1 MEDKRKKYS
10 RAPLLLDSG
19 SKLPPQAIEMEEAI
33 LGALMIDKDAFDNVM
48 EIISPETF
56 YKDSHG
62 IIYQTICDLKIEN
75 SPVDILTVADH
86 LKKNGKLELVGGSY
100 YVTQLT
106 NKVASAANI
115 VTHSYIIKEKYIL
128 REIIRISG
136 EMQAMAYDDDT
147 DFEEAIEKFEEGMQP
162 IRDFLGG
169 VNPYIPWARLLD
181 DENKKIKVIATQ
193 KNLDLLGANTGSEKL
208 NRILGGFR
216 NSDLIIVAAR
226 PGIGKTT
233 RSLAYAKAA
242 ALTGKPVTVFSL
254 EMKAEQLV
262 RKYIVEESEVWSEKF
277 LLGTLTDQDL
287 LEIDKAVAELKKLP
301 IEIIDKPGIK
311 PMYVKATIRKIKKKK
326 GPIGLVVIDYLQL
339 MNANV
344 TSKGNREQEV
354 SNISKTLKE
363 LAKEE
368 DVPVL
373 ALSQLGRGVETRANK
388 RPILSDLRESGSI
401 EQDADSVL
409 MLYSPVKYYHEKTKD
424 PDYKD
429 REDITQE
436 VYEQLMET
444 WIMKNRHG
452 AADIFVLET
461 FNKHIGR
468 FKFYS
473 PDAIE
478 HHDVTIPQ
486 DTSWERGHDLFNSL
500 DSDEPVP
507 FNPAPF

>member
-1 MEDKRKKYS
+1 MEERKNKYS
-10 RAPLLLDSG
+10 RTSLLLDSG
-19 SKLPPQAIEMEEAI
+19 SKLPPQAVELEEAI
-33 LGALMIDKDAFDNVM
+33 LGALMIEKDAFDSVV
-48 EIISPETF
+48 EILSPETF
-56 YKDSHG
+56 YNDKHG
-62 IIYQTICDLKIEN
+62 IIYQTICDVRIEN
-75 SPVDILTVADH
+75 SPVDILTISAQ
-86 LKKNGKLELVGGSY
+86 LKKNGKLDLIGGSFY
-100 YVTQLT
+100 LT
-106 NKVASAANI
+106 ELTKRIASAANI
-115 VTHSYIIKEKYIL
+115 VVHSYIIKEKYIL

-136 EMQAMAYDDDT
+136 EMQVLAYDEDT

-169 VNPYIPWARLLD
+169 VNPFTPWSKLLD
-181 DENKKIKVIATQ
+181 EENKKIKVIATQ

-233 RSLAYAKAA
+233 RSLAYAKSA
-242 ALTGKPVTVFSL
+242 ALTGKPVAVFSL

-262 RKYIVEESEVWSEKF
+262 RKFIVEESEVWSNKF
-277 LLGTLTDQDL
+277 LLGTLTEQDL
-287 LEIDKAVAELKKLP
+287 LDIDRAVAELKKLP
-301 IEIIDKPGIK
+301 IEIIDKAGIK
-311 PMYVKATIRKIKKKK
+311 PMYVKATIRKIKKKV
-326 GPIGLVVIDYLQL
+326 GPLGLVVIDYLQL
-339 MNANV
+339 MNSNV
-344 TSKGNREQEV
+344 SVKGNREQEV

-368 DVPVL
+368 DVPVV

-409 MLYSPVKYYHEKTKD
+409 MLYSPVKYYHEKLKD

-436 VYEQLMET
+436 IYEQLMET
-444 WIMKNRHG
+444 WVMKNRHG

-461 FNKHIGR
+461 FNKNIGR

-473 PDAIE
+473 PESVQQHEI
-478 HHDVTIPQ
+478 TIAQ
-486 DTSWERGHDLFNSL
+486 DTSWQQGHDLF
-500 DSDEPVP
+500 DSVNTPTSD
-507 FNPAPF
+507 APF